1 MDRIILSLIQLKTQT
16 KGEKLTDIHTY
27 IRLKTLPNID
37 RNETAAK
44 WRLFSIINSCHK
56 FK

>member
-44 WRLFSIINSCHK
+44 
-56 FK
+56 